1 MAWGDPQ
8 DYWWLKPEQPN
19 EALPAMKF
27 GAELAQQQTQN
38 AVRNKQ
44 LELEGQRTGIAIQE
58 HLSKMEIQNKI
69 IAGGSKLAKSMAG
82 ITNWADPSV
91 LTNLWG
97 VAAEQPE
104 LLGSPQWQ
112 GALKLHENAV
122 LAGDKLKELEANR
135 VQRASDVMARIDA
148 VRERTTAYGERTAEQ
163 ERIGQIRA
171 EIQKRLTDSRIDVND
186 ARVQQLSAEADAI
199 GQRIDVATR
208 NVGLREQEL
217 NLKRQRFESALTDV
231 QHEQFQSD
239 VREARKKSLDAKGNI
254 DETLRSKLL
263 QGVYDKWGQKAAPA
277 ATPTAPT
284 PVTPA
289 VPTMVPAPTGR
300 LRFNPA
306 TGKLEPIQ

>member
-8 DYWWLKPEQPN
+8 DYWWLKPDQGN
-19 EALPAMKF
+19 DALPAMKF

-58 HLSKMEIQNKI
+58 HLSKMEIQNKFM
-69 IAGGSKLAKSMAG
+69 GGTSKLAKAMAG
-82 ITNWADPSV
+82 VTDLSDADVPLKIFGVLSENPEVEPVAKQFLDMHEKSV
-91 LTNLWG
+91 MY
-97 VAAEQPE
+97 
-104 LLGSPQWQ
+104 
-112 GALKLHENAV
+112 K
-122 LAGDKLKELEANR
+122 DKLRELET
-135 VQRASDVMARIDA
+135 ARIDRTNLA
-148 VRERTTAYGERTAEQ
+148 LQRLDTIRDRTTAYGERTAEQ

-186 ARVQQLSAEADAI
+186 ARVQQLMSEADAI
-199 GQRIDVATR
+199 GQRVSTATE
-208 NVGLREQEL
+208 NVKLRREEL
-217 NLKRQRFESALTDV
+217 ELKQRRFESALTDV

-239 VREARKKSLDAKGNI
+239 VREARKKSIDAKGNI

-263 QGVYDKWGQKAAPA
+263 QNVYDKWGQKAASTAPA
-277 ATPTAPT
+277 APPSGLPPVA
-284 PVTPA
+284 PVTPIG
-289 VPTMVPAPTGR
+289 TQAPGR